1 MRKTT
6 PEPDVSMLL
15 KNDDDYVDN
24 RETSIEKELLNI
36 VGSPSSFGE
45 GLKRTKRC
53 INSLDRSASRSS
65 SRLSRRSKKSKSPSV
80 ASEEDYKEWFDKFDN
95 HISAELSLPENDD
108 DEDFGS
114 DIDEEVLLMDAD
126 NGNLDGSEICNI
138 DDESHGDVSV
148 SVTLNLKKPKSPP
161 QTTVE
166 ASACHPCEEF
176 LKNERKIF
184 KTKAEELEEMKQL
197 WDSGKNRRLSIIPST
212 EEQQHNYISI
222 LHPEEF
228 PAKSTEQKPH
238 VHHEHLHNVGYSEWM
253 KKIVD
258 HHSSHLALSDSDSDS
273 DIPLD
278 EVQMLPLFCDEKLKM
293 TTSSGKKKK
302 KRK

>member
-1 MRKTT
+1 MRTTT
-6 PEPDVSMLL
+6 PEPNVSMLSDHKTL
-15 KNDDDYVDN
+15 DEDN
-24 RETSIEKELLNI
+24 REASIEKELLNI
-36 VGSPSSFGE
+36 VGE
-45 GLKRTKRC
+45 GLKRSKRC

-95 HISAELSLPENDD
+95 HISSELTLPENDVD

-114 DIDEEVLLMDAD
+114 DVDEEEILMDAD
-126 NGNLDGSEICNI
+126 VGNLDGAEICNI
-138 DDESHGDVSV
+138 DDVSRDVSV
-148 SVTLNLKKPKSPP
+148 SVTLNLKAPTKKQPAP
-161 QTTVE
+161 
-166 ASACHPCEEF
+166 CHPCDEF
-176 LKNERKIF
+176 IKNERKMY

-197 WDSGKNRRLSIIPST
+197 WDSQKNRRLSIIPST
-212 EEQQHNYISI
+212 EEQQHNYVSI

-228 PAKSTEQKPH
+228 PAKMQEQSTLQHE
-238 VHHEHLHNVGYSEWM
+238 HHQHLHNVGYSEWM

-273 DIPLD
+273 DVPLD
-278 EVQMLPLFCDEKLKM
+278 EVQMLPLFCDEKLK
-293 TTSSGKKKK
+293 TSTLVPAKKKK

>member
-1 MRKTT
+1 MRSVT
-6 PEPDVSMLL
+6 PEANVSMLSDHKTL
-15 KNDDDYVDN
+15 DEDV
-24 RETSIEKELLNI
+24 REASIEKELLNI
-36 VGSPSSFGE
+36 VGE
-45 GLKRTKRC
+45 GLRRSKRC

-95 HISAELSLPENDD
+95 HISSELTLPENDDDD

-114 DIDEEVLLMDAD
+114 DVDEEEILMDAD
-126 NGNLDGSEICNI
+126 DGNLDGAEICNI
-138 DDESHGDVSV
+138 DDVSRDVSV
-148 SVTLNLKKPKSPP
+148 SVTLNLKSPIKKQP
-161 QTTVE
+161 
-166 ASACHPCEEF
+166 ASCHPCDEF
-176 LKNERKIF
+176 IKNERKVY

-197 WDSGKNRRLSIIPST
+197 WDSQKNRRLSIIPST
-212 EEQQHNYISI
+212 EEQQHNYVSI

-228 PAKSTEQKPH
+228 PAKMHEQSSSL
-238 VHHEHLHNVGYSEWM
+238 HHDHHQHLHNVGYSEWM

-273 DIPLD
+273 DVPLD
-278 EVQMLPLFCDEKLKM
+278 EVQMLPLFCDEKLK
-293 TTSSGKKKK
+293 TSTSVLAKKKK